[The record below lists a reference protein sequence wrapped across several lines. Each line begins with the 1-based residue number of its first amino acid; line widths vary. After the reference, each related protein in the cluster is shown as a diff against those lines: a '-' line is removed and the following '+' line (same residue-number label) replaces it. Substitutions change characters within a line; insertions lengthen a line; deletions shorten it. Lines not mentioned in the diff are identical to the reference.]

1 MSALLHF
8 TMVTATPI
16 REVEMSR
23 AAMAVKVVI
32 RARDAEAHVVTCTY
46 ATLPVAIL
54 AALYA
59 WSQYSYHLCVRLGR
73 DHPAC
78 HDLRSRAVEV

>member
-1 MSALLHF
+1 
-8 TMVTATPI
+8 MVTATPI
-16 REVEMSR
+16 REVEMTR
-23 AAMAVKVVI
+23 AAQAVQVVL
-32 RARDAEAHVVTCTY
+32 RARDLEAHVVNCTY

-59 WSQYSYHLCVRLGR
+59 WTQYRYHLCVRLGR

-78 HDLRSRAVEV
+78 HDLRSRVVEV